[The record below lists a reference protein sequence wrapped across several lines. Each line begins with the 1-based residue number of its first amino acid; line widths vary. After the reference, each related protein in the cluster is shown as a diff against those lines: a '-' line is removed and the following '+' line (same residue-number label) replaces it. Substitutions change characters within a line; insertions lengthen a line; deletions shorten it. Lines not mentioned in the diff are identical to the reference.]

1 MNNTKQEIMTIVRT
15 LTHLKLTNEQQD
27 SFLHDLSK
35 LLTKWELESYQLNER
50 EQDQLSNII

>member
-15 LTHLKLTNEQQD
+15 LTHLKLTSAQQD

-35 LLTKWELESYQLNER
+35 LLTKWELEGYQLNER